1 MEFSS
6 NQPIYLQ
13 VATWLEQQILEGK
26 YPIGHKIPGVR
37 DLAVYLIV
45 STRTVQNAV
54 NQLVTSGLII
64 TKRGQGN
71 FVTEDATK
79 IDDIKLDK
87 KMRITQEYIN
97 EIMHVAQAQ
106 EIPDLVANVMKEYE
120 DTRTRRDHVT
130 G

>member
-13 VATWLEQQILEGK
+13 VATWLEQRILEGK

-37 DLAVYLIV
+37 DLAVHLIV

-79 IDDIKLDK
+79 IDDIKLYK

>member
-37 DLAVYLIV
+37 DLAVQLIV

-106 EIPDLVANVMKEYE
+106 EIPDLVANAMKEYE

>member
-37 DLAVYLIV
+37 DLAVHLIV

>member
-37 DLAVYLIV
+37 DLAVHLIV

-71 FVTEDATK
+71 FVTEDAAK

>member
-37 DLAVYLIV
+37 DLAVHLIV

-71 FVTEDATK
+71 FVTEDAAK

-106 EIPDLVANVMKEYE
+106 EIPDLVANAMKECE

>member
-71 FVTEDATK
+71 FVTEGATK

-106 EIPDLVANVMKEYE
+106 EIPDLVANAMKEYE

>member
-97 EIMHVAQAQ
+97 EIMHGAQAQ

>member
-26 YPIGHKIPGVR
+26 YQIGHKIPGVR
-37 DLAVYLIV
+37 DLAVNLIV

-54 NQLVTSGLII
+54 NQLVTRGLIV

-71 FVTEDATK
+71 FVTEDAAK
-79 IDDIKLDK
+79 IDIIRLNK
-87 KMRITQEYIN
+87 KMRVTQEYIN
-97 EIMHVAQAQ
+97 EIMHVAQVQ
-106 EIPDLVANVMKEYE
+106 EIPGLIASAIKEYE
-120 DTRTRRDHVT
+120 DEQTRRSNVT

>member
-37 DLAVYLIV
+37 DLAVHLIV
-45 STRTVQNAV
+45 SIRTVQNAV

-106 EIPDLVANVMKEYE
+106 EIPDLVANAMKEYE

>member
-79 IDDIKLDK
+79 IDDIKLYK

>member
-6 NQPIYLQ
+6 NRPIYLQ

-26 YPIGHKIPGVR
+26 YQIGHKIPGVR
-37 DLAVYLIV
+37 DLAVNLIV

-54 NQLVTSGLII
+54 NQLVTRGLIV

-71 FVTEDATK
+71 FVTEDAAK
-79 IDDIKLDK
+79 IDIIRLNK
-87 KMRITQEYIN
+87 KIRVTQEYIN
-97 EIMHVAQAQ
+97 EIMHVAQVQ
-106 EIPDLVANVMKEYE
+106 EIPGLIASTIKEYE
-120 DTRTRRDHVT
+120 DEQTRRGNVT

>member
-37 DLAVYLIV
+37 DLAVHLIV

-106 EIPDLVANVMKEYE
+106 EIPDLVANAMKEYE